1 MNKKAFSKASV
12 YVGTYAKYNAG
23 SIYGDWL
30 MLSDYADIEDFYE
43 ACRELHSD
51 ETDPEFMFQDWEG
64 VPEGTVTECTIS
76 PAIFELMEELDES
89 QEASFKAW
97 AEYSCEDWKKD
108 VSKAVQDYESAYLG
122 EYDSEAEYAEEL
134 FTEIYGSEIPPHLMS
149 YIDFEAYARDIF
161 SDGYTYYDSYV
172 FCF

>member
-1 MNKKAFSKASV
+1 
-12 YVGTYAKYNAG
+12 
-23 SIYGDWL
+23 
-30 MLSDYADIEDFYE
+30 
-43 ACRELHSD
+43 
-51 ETDPEFMFQDWEG
+51 
-64 VPEGTVTECTIS
+64 
-76 PAIFELMEELDES
+76 MEELDES

-134 FTEIYGSEIPPHLMS
+134 FNEIYSCEIPPHLMS
-149 YIDFEAYARDIF
+149 YIDFDAYARDIF
-161 SDGYTYYDSYV
+161 SDGYTYCDGYV